1 MRDKRP
7 VGGRRDGRRHTVVM
21 CASRPEPCSFFVA
34 AARLFDTATLVAESE
49 LPGLTECNQTLE
61 ART

>member
-7 VGGRRDGRRHTVVM
+7 IGGRRVVPRHTVVT
-21 CASRPEPCSFFVA
+21 CASRPELCSFFVA
-34 AARLFDTATLVAESE
+34 AARLSETATLVAEFE